1 MSTDFFDEDLV
12 QEGSTQSSGDS
23 RSAGTADPGAP
34 GTLARH
40 KEEVSTNVSDAASQI
55 DRLRHR
61 QEELERE
68 KSTLEKLGQQQ
79 DEYETEKRDLIQ
91 KLSRSIVLAEKEES
105 QATRIAALFAET
117 RARFRDA
124 LSELQSISEDDWDE
138 NEFESEL
145 TKALAV
151 VESARGVYEKALARI
166 EASGWQQG
174 GGKPPVDAM
183 RDSERP
189 QPARAGFGY
198 WLKVGIAV
206 SLPLIIV
213 LILLFGA
220 WLALLFMRYV

>member
-1 MSTDFFDEDLV
+1 MSTDFFDEDLI
-12 QEGSTQSSGDS
+12 QDGSSKAADDS
-23 RSAGTADPGAP
+23 RPAGTAVPGEP

-40 KEEVSTNVSDAASQI
+40 KEEVSTSVSDAASQI

-61 QEELERE
+61 QEELEKE
-68 KSTLEKLGQQQ
+68 KSTLEKLSRQQ

-105 QATRIAALFAET
+105 QATRVAALFAET

-124 LSELQSISEDDWDE
+124 LSELQSIDEDDWDE

-145 TKALAV
+145 TQALAV
-151 VESARGVYEKALARI
+151 VESAGGVYEKALARI

-174 GGKPPVDAM
+174 EGKASAEVI

-189 QPARAGFGY
+189 RATRAGFGY

-206 SLPLIIV
+206 SLPLIVV
-213 LILLFGA
+213 LILLFGV
-220 WLALLFMRYV
+220 WIALLFLRYV

>member
-1 MSTDFFDEDLV
+1 MGTDFFDEDLI
-12 QEGSTQSSGDS
+12 QDGSA
-23 RSAGTADPGAP
+23 RSTDGSHSA

-40 KEEVSTNVSDAASQI
+40 REEVSTSVSDAASQI

-61 QEELERE
+61 QEELEKE
-68 KSTLEKLGQQQ
+68 KSTLERLSQQQ

-91 KLSRSIVLAEKEES
+91 KLSRSIVLGEKEES
-105 QATRIAALFAET
+105 QATRVAALFSET

-124 LSELQSISEDDWDE
+124 LSELQSISEDDWDD
-138 NEFESEL
+138 NDFESEL
-145 TKALAV
+145 TQALAV

-174 GGKPPVDAM
+174 AGRPSLGGLRDADRAKPV
-183 RDSERP
+183 
-189 QPARAGFGY
+189 RAGFGY

-213 LILLFGA
+213 LILLF
-220 WLALLFMRYV
+220 